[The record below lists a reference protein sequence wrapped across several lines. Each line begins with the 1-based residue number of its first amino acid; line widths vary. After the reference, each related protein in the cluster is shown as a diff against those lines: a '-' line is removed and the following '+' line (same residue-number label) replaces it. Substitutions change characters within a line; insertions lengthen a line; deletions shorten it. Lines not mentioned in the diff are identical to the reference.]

1 MTIGNQKGD
10 MLSNVYP
17 LILRLFFPVFT
28 FYFVFQ
34 PKFAKIIDIIG
45 GGGRYKMQETD
56 VNCCQRV
63 TAHVKG
69 HT

>member
-45 GGGRYKMQETD
+45 GGGGGGR
-56 VNCCQRV
+56 
-63 TAHVKG
+63 
-69 HT
+69 

>member
-1 MTIGNQKGD
+1 MTIGNKKGD

-45 GGGRYKMQETD
+45 GGGGEVGNARNRCKLLSTSYD
-56 VNCCQRV
+56 PC
-63 TAHVKG
+63 
-69 HT
+69 

>member
-45 GGGRYKMQETD
+45 GGGGEVQNARNRCKLLSTSYD
-56 VNCCQRV
+56 PC
-63 TAHVKG
+63 
-69 HT
+69 

>member
-45 GGGRYKMQETD
+45 GGGGGVENARNRCKLLSTSYD
-56 VNCCQRV
+56 PC
-63 TAHVKG
+63 
-69 HT
+69 

>member
-1 MTIGNQKGD
+1 MTIGNKKGD

-34 PKFAKIIDIIG
+34 PKFATIIDIIG
-45 GGGRYKMQETD
+45 GGEGGEVENARNRCKLLSTSYD
-56 VNCCQRV
+56 PC
-63 TAHVKG
+63 
-69 HT
+69 